1 MIYIKKYVYY
11 KYELKVGEK
20 NDEEERQ
27 WRVGNDDS
35 QEDAYCG
42 GDFLPA

>member
-11 KYELKVGEK
+11 KYELKIGEK

-27 WRVGNDDS
+27 YRVGNDDS
-35 QEDAYCG
+35 QESAFGRNDV
-42 GDFLPA
+42 LPA